1 MTGASAH
8 PSSLAGFTSLM
19 VMAMGM
25 PMMVFYAIGILGP
38 ELVADLAISRT
49 QLGWLTASTFGLA
62 AILSP
67 WAGALV
73 QRIGSCTGLTALFL
87 LVGLS
92 FSLMTVLPGFGG
104 LVTALLFC
112 GVAQSL
118 ANPATNQAI
127 AQTVPAARKAG
138 VVGLKQ
144 SGVQASAL
152 LAGVALPPLAV
163 LWGWRGALAVWV
175 PLALLMAVS
184 AARLVPASPAADRPP
199 ALSVQLPNSWLATL
213 MAIQLCAGL
222 ALSSF
227 MTFLGVYADQLG
239 ISARAI
245 GALVACFG
253 IMGILSRVLLT
264 PLGARLRDESALL
277 GALFVLAS
285 AALAAMRQA
294 SAEQHWLVWASVIG
308 MGLTVVATNAIAM
321 SMLLR
326 DQRFG
331 AAAASAAML
340 SAGFFGGFALGPPAF
355 GWLLARE
362 GFAVAWL
369 GLIAI
374 LLTGGLLCLLLWH
387 LRKEVPGHIH
397 E

>member
-1 MTGASAH
+1 MSGATAH
-8 PSSLAGFTSLM
+8 PSSLAGFTSLT

-38 ELVADLAISRT
+38 SLIDDLAISRE
-49 QLGWLTASTFGLA
+49 QLGWLTASTFGFA

-67 WAGALV
+67 WAGAWV
-73 QRIGSCTGLTALFL
+73 QRIGSRAGLRVLFL

-92 FSLMTVLPGFGG
+92 FSLMALLPGFGG
-104 LVTALLFC
+104 LITALLFC

-127 AQTVPAARKAG
+127 AHAVPATRKAG
-138 VVGLKQ
+138 IVGLKQ

-152 LAGVALPPLAV
+152 LAGVALPPLVV

-184 AARLVPASPAADRPP
+184 VARLVPASPAADHPP
-199 ALSVQLPNSWLATL
+199 ALSVKRPNTWLSTL

-227 MTFLGVYADQLG
+227 MTFLGVHADQLG
-239 ISARAI
+239 MSARSI

-264 PLGARLRDESALL
+264 PLGARLRDESVLL
-277 GALFVLAS
+277 GTLFVLAS
-285 AALAAMRQA
+285 IALAALRQS
-294 SAEQHWLVWASVIG
+294 SAEQHWLVWTGVIG

-331 AAAASAAML
+331 SAAPSAAML
-340 SAGFFGGFALGPPAF
+340 SVGFFGGFAFGPPAF
-355 GWLLARE
+355 GWLLARG
-362 GFAVAWL
+362 GFSLAWL
-369 GLIAI
+369 SLIAI
-374 LLTGGLLCLLLWH
+374 LLTGGVLCLLLWH
-387 LRKEVPGHIH
+387 LRKEGSGIH
-397 E
+397 P